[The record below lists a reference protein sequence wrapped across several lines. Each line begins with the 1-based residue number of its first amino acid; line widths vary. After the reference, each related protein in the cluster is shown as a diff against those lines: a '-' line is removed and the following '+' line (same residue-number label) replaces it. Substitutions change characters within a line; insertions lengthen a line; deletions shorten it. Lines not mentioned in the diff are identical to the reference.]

1 MCLNNKDTHIKEII
15 CEAIQDECI
24 GHCNH
29 PYCYKVDNIVDKLK
43 QSKIIIS
50 PYSIGDTV
58 YFITGIHNS
67 LVKPA
72 KVSEIYYGGENNFTF
87 NVVTDNYVYFDLPLD
102 EAYPTYE
109 AAEKDLTKRRI
120 R

>member
-1 MCLNNKDTHIKEII
+1 MIIKLEEVV
-15 CEAIQDECI
+15 CEAIQDDCI

-29 PYCYKVDNIVDKLK
+29 PYCYKVNNIVTKLK
-43 QSKIIIS
+43 QSNIIVS

-67 LVKPA
+67 LVEPA

-87 NVVTDNYVYFDLPLD
+87 NVVTDNCIYFDLPLD
-102 EAYPTYE
+102 ETYPTYE
-109 AAEKDLTKRRI
+109 AAEKDLTKWRI
-120 R
+120 E